1 MQVLSS
7 IFSLVPEE
15 QPLDFKDQ
23 LAAHEAVGGDLFLVD
38 SIESVWDNS
47 DQQVKHHDN
56 LENTG
61 QEENSVSETINKLD
75 VFEVSQNSKG
85 ERGSEIVVEWVY
97 YLIIVTTLVTLLPD
111 LVSVAG
117 CNIRE
122 SRE

>member
-23 LAAHEAVGGDLFLVD
+23 LAANEAVGGDLFLVD

-97 YLIIVTTLVTLLPD
+97 YLIIVTTLITLLPD

-117 CNIRE
+117 CDIRE